1 MIPEMERR
9 LAAFVDRKDEMARFC
24 EMLETRDKPIMVVW
38 GEAGLGKTS
47 LFFRMMHECSQR
59 KLRKADLVWSDTRN
73 HDYVAVMC
81 KIRDNLGADCF
92 QSFSQ
97 LVNAPAS
104 SQIEVKIDVGVTGE
118 VNVASGMQV
127 DHSKVG
133 DVAAAIIKDST
144 FVLPMSDRAALERNR
159 MIRLTD
165 EFIRGLGQALQT
177 EPLVIFF
184 DAVEKMSAD
193 TSKWV
198 WGELLRAVADGTVG
212 QIVVVLC
219 GREKPQF
226 DRDME
231 FIVEEAE
238 LKPLGEADI
247 FEYLTKRCQD
257 EKVDTVV
264 NEEAR
269 LMMATMLFNTTKGKP
284 DEVAYAVEGA
294 LKGWK
299 KRASGR

>member
-1 MIPEMERR
+1 MIPEMQRR
-9 LAAFVDRKDEMARFC
+9 LASFVDRKDEIARFC

-38 GEAGLGKTS
+38 GEAGFGKTS
-47 LFFRMMHECSQR
+47 LFFRMVQECAER
-59 KLRKADLVWSDTRN
+59 NLRKAELVWSDTRD

-81 KIRDNLGADCF
+81 KIRDYLGPDFF

-97 LVNAPAS
+97 IVDAPAP
-104 SQIEVKIDVGVTGE
+104 SQYVKIDVGITGE
-118 VNVASGMQV
+118 ANVANGMQV
-127 DHSKVG
+127 TNSKVG

-144 FVLPMSDRAALERNR
+144 FVLPMNDRATLEKNR

-165 EFIRGLGQALQT
+165 EFIRGLGQALQK
-177 EPLVIFF
+177 EPLVVFF

-212 QIVVVLC
+212 QISFVLC
-219 GREKPQF
+219 GRDKPQLE
-226 DRDME
+226 REME
-231 FIVEEAE
+231 FIVEEAQ
-238 LKPLGEADI
+238 LRPLGEEDI
-247 FEYLTKRCQD
+247 FEYLTKRCSD
-257 EKVDTVV
+257 EQVDTVV

-269 LMMATMLFNTTKGKP
+269 LMMATMLLNSTKGKP

>member
-73 HDYVAVMC
+73 HDYLAVMC

-104 SQIEVKIDVGVTGE
+104 NQIELKIDVGVTGK

-127 DHSKVG
+127 DNSKVG

-159 MIRLTD
+159 MILLTD
-165 EFIRGLGQALQT
+165 EFIR
-177 EPLVIFF
+177 
-184 DAVEKMSAD
+184 
-193 TSKWV
+193 
-198 WGELLRAVADGTVG
+198 
-212 QIVVVLC
+212 
-219 GREKPQF
+219 
-226 DRDME
+226 
-231 FIVEEAE
+231 
-238 LKPLGEADI
+238 
-247 FEYLTKRCQD
+247 
-257 EKVDTVV
+257 
-264 NEEAR
+264 
-269 LMMATMLFNTTKGKP
+269 
-284 DEVAYAVEGA
+284 
-294 LKGWK
+294 
-299 KRASGR
+299 